1 MIGSTI
7 EEEIAKISNSTLS
20 DVEDKTILNDEL
32 LCDSPNERIIDD
44 ARILAENNL
53 TRVKIYCQYC
63 HRELWI
69 GPPSP
74 VSYFLFFLSREG
86 RN

>member
-63 HRELWI
+63 HRELI
-69 GPPSP
+69 AKKVFKIDKIEIFKYKQG
-74 VSYFLFFLSREG
+74 L
-86 RN
+86 N